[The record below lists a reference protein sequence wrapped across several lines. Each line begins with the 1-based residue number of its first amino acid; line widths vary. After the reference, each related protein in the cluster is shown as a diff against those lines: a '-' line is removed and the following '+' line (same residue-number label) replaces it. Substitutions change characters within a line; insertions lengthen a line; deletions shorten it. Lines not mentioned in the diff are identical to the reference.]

1 MSGEASKG
9 FIPPHGRY
17 AGLLADQKA
26 LIVFQGTV
34 RFCERFLGK
43 RDRTIHQI
51 AKSAR
56 SAKQNVRE
64 QNDLLGQLIRKLKK
78 VCLAE
83 GGLRERVTRA
93 RPARRA
99 KERGQSRRSFL

>member
-43 RDRTIHQI
+43 RDKTIHQM
-51 AKSAR
+51 AQSAR
-56 SAKQNVRE
+56 SAKQNICE
-64 QNDLLGQLIRKLKK
+64 QNGLLGQLIRKLRKDF
-78 VCLAE
+78 LAE

-99 KERGQSRRSFL
+99 KERGQSRRFLL